1 MYSRTRK
8 VIHQLIIQT
17 GEIYRKMFPTQWN
30 MFRMVFRHGIAWHP
44 CGLAA
49 VFQFCRCAVID
60 WPYFQSKRAIF
71 FSVRSQKRQQNNM
84 DDNELLRRCSLQ
96 EYSMVKQQQLQQQQH
111 QQNINGKRKS
121 VSKITELMP
130 QSSVDSGCNNAKIK
144 EQSRRMST
152 NPQDYLNGSG
162 ILTEPGSPAKPGK
175 LLGKWNRRCGLV
187 AQHFGMMNQSKL
199 LHFSTRSQA
208 GRPAPL
214 LRRCSVPVFG
224 KNPCKFKV
232 HIRTTFEYEL

>member
-1 MYSRTRK
+1 
-8 VIHQLIIQT
+8 
-17 GEIYRKMFPTQWN
+17 
-30 MFRMVFRHGIAWHP
+30 
-44 CGLAA
+44 
-49 VFQFCRCAVID
+49 
-60 WPYFQSKRAIF
+60 
-71 FSVRSQKRQQNNM
+71 M

-96 EYSMVKQQQLQQQQH
+96 EYSMVKQQQLQQQQ
-111 QQNINGKRKS
+111 NTNSKRKS

-130 QSSVDSGCNNAKIK
+130 QSSVDSGCNNPKIK

-175 LLGKWNRRCGLV
+175 LLGKWKRRCGSV
-187 AQHFGMMNQSKL
+187 DAKVRMMNHS
-199 LHFSTRSQA
+199 RSLQFHISPWFQA

-224 KNPCKFKV
+224 KNPCKFRVLIYAQAQRSNVNCEPPVQHSIHSSINQIGMDLEWARSTMCVAHDHQQK
-232 HIRTTFEYEL
+232 FM